1 VRSKA
6 SKAVSSHR
14 TPKNDGRFLM
24 ATEKRAPTAADYVAF
39 AVSPALIMT
48 LVGSLV
54 WFLVT
59 VCYQGDFVWRL
70 RWILS
75 FFVFAAVLI
84 ARISMR
90 GDISARAWVY
100 GIALA
105 IPTWLGMQFFVDY
118 PEESGLRP
126 WTWALNILFLAIV
139 WWCAHRLTKDC
150 TLLEDEEEDGEG

>member
-1 VRSKA
+1 
-6 SKAVSSHR
+6 
-14 TPKNDGRFLM
+14 
-24 ATEKRAPTAADYVAF
+24 
-39 AVSPALIMT
+39 MT

-59 VCYQGDFVWRL
+59 VVYQGDYSWRL
-70 RWILS
+70 RWILGC
-75 FFVFAAVLI
+75 FVFAAVLI

-90 GDISARAWVY
+90 GDISARAWLY

-118 PEESGLRP
+118 PEDIGLKP
-126 WTWALNILFLAIV
+126 WTWALNILFLGIV

-150 TLLEDEEEDGEG
+150 TQLEDEEEQDSEGLLQAAGLEKPVAAAAEETADGEAAAKLGWWQRYRQYRERQKK